1 VSCIAPTSSAAN
13 KVGYKRHRAPGAFF
27 QQLRSQPDK
36 VGYKRHW
43 APGTKV
49 LLSGEIINQKS
60 EIINKHAGCNTV
72 ADARAIF
79 RQLRS
84 QPDKVGYKRH
94 RAPGTRFC
102 SVRKLAGTG
111 SEGMSFDFSITNLLS
126 YPLTKFYEPEKII
139 NKHAACNTVAHA
151 GATSRQL
158 RSQPDKVGYKR
169 HRAPGTK
176 VLLSTKSS
184 NQESEII
191 NKDAGCNA
199 VADARAHIW
208 ATPIVET
215 L

>member
-94 RAPGTRFC
+94 RAPGT
-102 SVRKLAGTG
+102 
-111 SEGMSFDFSITNLLS
+111 
-126 YPLTKFYEPEKII
+126 
-139 NKHAACNTVAHA
+139 
-151 GATSRQL
+151 
-158 RSQPDKVGYKR
+158 
-169 HRAPGTK
+169 K